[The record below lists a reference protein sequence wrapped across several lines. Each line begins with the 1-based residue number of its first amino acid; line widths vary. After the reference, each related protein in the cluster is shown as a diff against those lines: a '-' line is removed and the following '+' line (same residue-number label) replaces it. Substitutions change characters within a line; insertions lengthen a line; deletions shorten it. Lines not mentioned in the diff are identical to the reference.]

1 MPRFRDGATRNR
13 PHGRTF
19 QYNPHRGWRQN
30 SRSRASASIP
40 VLRLMEE
47 KQYLVDALSVN
58 ESWRMFRIM
67 AEFVEAIE
75 ELSDIGRAVTIFG
88 SARTTPANKYYQK
101 TEHLARLLAQ
111 QGFSVITGGGP
122 GVMEAANKGAS
133 EAGGTSVGMN
143 IRLPF
148 EQTPNEFANVKL
160 YHKYFFIRKVMFV
173 KFAVAYVIVPGG
185 FGTLDE
191 LFEALTLIQT
201 KRIKSFPVILM
212 GSDYWKGLLDWLKD
226 AMLGQGMIS
235 REDMDLFRV
244 LDEPEE
250 IVDYIKKFV
259 IL

>member
-13 PHGRTF
+13 PHGRIF
-19 QYNPHRGWRQN
+19 EENPHRGRGQE
-30 SRSRASASIP
+30 RRIGVPAPIA

-88 SARTTPANKYYQK
+88 SARITPENPYYRK

-111 QGFSVITGGGP
+111 QGFGVITGGGP
-122 GVMEAANKGAS
+122 GIMEAANKGAA

-148 EQTPNEFANVKL
+148 EQTPNEFANVRL

-185 FGTLDE
+185 FGTMDE

-212 GSDYWKGLLDWLKD
+212 GSEYWKGLLDWLKD
-226 AMLGQGMIS
+226 TMLGQGMIS
-235 REDMDLFRV
+235 LKDMELFRV

-250 IVDYIKKFV
+250 IVDYIRKFV
-259 IL
+259 IV